1 MQLEILKKEEKRTNL
16 IMFLF
21 LVIIPIVAFL
31 FVFLFNGG
39 SWIDLIILTMPIAS
53 IIIHLLERTLGSYA
67 KYLYTMVMPVLGA
80 LTIIV
85 GNDGVFGAFP
95 EAFILTLFMA
105 IPYYDVNT
113 LKVNA
118 IATVVPNAIGLLVF
132 PVAYLKM
139 RTLAVWVFCLLVYT
153 LALLVAIM
161 IVLRARELFA
171 TVETHEK
178 ESEHLL
184 KDVENAFENLEEASG
199 KIYGALQEFE
209 ANTEE
214 IAASTQEISTSAD
227 RQIKEVD
234 DSLLIFNT
242 LNDKIAN
249 SEARVNQTVDTMVTL
264 KNKNDEGIAAIG
276 ILSEKFDENIKATKT
291 ASEGVADL
299 SQKSSSIGGIIES
312 IREIAQQTNLLALN
326 AAIEAARAGEAGKGF
341 AVVADEI
348 NSLSAESSDATGKID
363 TILKDIIDTVEN
375 TNRVIEKNSDVVNN
389 SSEHLEDTIK
399 IFKTMLES
407 SEEVIAAT
415 DLLKNELSD
424 IVTIKEQL
432 QESMKRV
439 EEISKTSV
447 STTTEI
453 SAATEQ
459 QVAGVDSIV
468 KSMQDMQHGVE
479 TLSRI
484 LHKNNDSE
492 EKETVQN

>member
-1 MQLEILKKEEKRTNL
+1 MQLEILKKEEKRMNL
-16 IMFLF
+16 ILFLF
-21 LVIIPIVAFL
+21 LMIIPVVACL
-31 FVFLFNGG
+31 YVLLFNGG
-39 SWIDLIILTMPIAS
+39 SWIDLIVLTMPVAS
-53 IIIHLLERTLGSYA
+53 IIIRLLERPLGTYA
-67 KYLYTMVMPVLGA
+67 KYLYMIVLPVLGA
-80 LTIIV
+80 LTIVV

-95 EAFILTLFMA
+95 EAFILTLLLA
-105 IPYYDVNT
+105 VPYYDVNT
-113 LKVNA
+113 IKANA
-118 IATVVPNAIGLLVF
+118 IATVVANGIGLIAF
-132 PVAYLKM
+132 PGAYLKM
-139 RTLAVWVFCLLVYT
+139 RTLSIWIFCLMVYT
-153 LALLVAIM
+153 LALLVSVM

-171 TVETHEK
+171 TVETNEK
-178 ESEHLL
+178 ETENLL
-184 KDVENAFENLEEASG
+184 KDVANAFENLEESSG

-214 IAASTQEISTSAD
+214 IAASTQEISSCAD

-234 DSLLIFNT
+234 DSLLIFHT
-242 LNDKIAN
+242 LNDKISN
-249 SEARVNQTVDTMVTL
+249 SEARVNQTVDTMMTL
-264 KNKNDEGIAAIG
+264 KNKNDEGIASIET
-276 ILSEKFDENIKATKT
+276 LSKKFDENIKATQT

-363 TILKDIIDTVEN
+363 TILKDIIDTVES
-375 TNRVIEKNSDVVNN
+375 TNHVIEKNSDVVNN
-389 SSEHLEDTIK
+389 SSEHLADTIQ
-399 IFKTMLES
+399 IFQTMLKS

-415 DLLKNELSD
+415 ELLKTELSD
-424 IVTIKEQL
+424 IITIKEQL
-432 QESMKRV
+432 QDSMQRV
-439 EEISKTSV
+439 EEISKKSV

-479 TLSRI
+479 TLSHI
-484 LHKNNDSE
+484 LHRNSAE
-492 EKETVQN
+492 ETVSQ